1 MNPHLRFDT
10 RPGLDRPALLCAF
23 QGWNDGGEAAS
34 LAARYLMERWDA
46 EPFGRIDA
54 EEFYDF
60 QVNRPTVRLEAGV
73 SRVIDWPHPVLAAAS
88 PPGRDVVFL
97 TAPEPSVRWRTF
109 ADAALD
115 ACRELRVGM
124 VITLGAFLTDVPHAR
139 PVPVVG
145 STRDEADARRLGLAR
160 SRYEGPTGIVGVLHD
175 AANAAGIESVSLW
188 AAVPHYLPAAPNP
201 KAALALVNGACGVLG
216 TVVSTDALALAVDRW
231 ERGVARLLEE
241 DEDLSAYAA
250 GVERDAEDTDP
261 GELAPGTEPRPAG
274 DDEAAIVDRLG
285 DMGAEP
291 IPSRDELAA
300 EVERFLKE
308 QSPREPGGGEP

>member
-1 MNPHLRFDT
+1 MNGHLRFDS
-10 RPGLDRPALLCAF
+10 RPDLERPALLCAF

-73 SRVIDWPHPVLAAAS
+73 SRVIDWPHPLLAAAS

-109 ADAALD
+109 ADAVLD
-115 ACRELRVGM
+115 CCRELGVETL
-124 VITLGAFLTDVPHAR
+124 VTLGAFLTDVPHAR

-145 STRDEADARRLGLAR
+145 SAGDEGDARRLGLSR

-175 AANAAGIESVSLW
+175 AANVAGMGSVSLW
-188 AAVPHYLPAAPNP
+188 AAVPHYLPTAPNP
-201 KAALALVNGACGVLG
+201 KAALALVEGACGVLG
-216 TVVSTDALALAVDRW
+216 TAVSTDALSLAVDRW
-231 ERGVARLLEE
+231 EHSVARLLEE
-241 DEDLSAYAA
+241 NEELSAYAA
-250 GVERDAEDTDP
+250 GLESDAEAAASGDHEDP
-261 GELAPGTEPRPAG
+261 EAEPLADVDDVEIAG
-274 DDEAAIVDRLG
+274 RLG
-285 DMGAEP
+285 DMGDEP

-308 QSPREPGGGEP
+308 QSKRDPGAGEP